1 MRTTFSPASTS
12 IMSRYTLS
20 YSKTDVTTQLII
32 EVFLKPSGPTLSVEE
47 STELSLKQTND
58 PSVTHTKL
66 DSIIRSLSADY
77 PTLIVGTD
85 EEKQLG
91 LKWVDKLSS
100 LSDKLNS
107 PFLKELDDYLQ
118 SKTFMVGNQL
128 SAVDIVAYTHLHSY
142 MSSASHQ
149 EKLQHPSL
157 TRHFDYIQ
165 NIGPVRQ
172 VILSQEQSIPL
183 PIIPIDVADVPE
195 VERKVAAPEKKE
207 KKAEVVTTGPT
218 PNPESST
225 SVPQENAKQAGAEKP
240 KPTTEKKK
248 KGGDG
253 GKPAVVADGPP
264 MPHMIDMR
272 VGKIIHVEKHP
283 DADSLYVE
291 KIDFGEAEPRTV
303 VSGLVNYIPIEEMRD
318 RLLVGICNLKPAN
331 MRGVKSFAMVLA
343 ATSKDGK
350 GAAGSV
356 ELVAPPAGSEPG
368 DRIFFEGYESQQ
380 PIEQLNP
387 KKKQFET
394 IQPNFT
400 TLSTKEACWT
410 DPNNDH
416 KPHRIMSSKGVCCAP
431 TFVGASLS

>member
-1 MRTTFSPASTS
+1 
-12 IMSRYTLS
+12 MSRYTLS

-128 SAVDIVAYTHLHSY
+128 SAVDIVAYTHLHPYMVSY
-142 MSSASHQ
+142 PSIYLKKLSQSSGEATTPIRNSTLRLHPKHRAS
-149 EKLQHPSL
+149 
-157 TRHFDYIQ
+157 TT
-165 NIGPVRQ
+165 G
-172 VILSQEQSIPL
+172 ILSQEQSIPL

-195 VERKVAAPEKKE
+195 VERKVTAPEKKE

-225 SVPQENAKQAGAEKP
+225 TVPQENAKQAGAEKP

-343 ATSKDGK
+343 ATSKDGRVLLE
-350 GAAGSV
+350 ASNSSLLQPAQNLVTGSFLRDTRV
-356 ELVAPPAGSEPG
+356 NNQSNNLIRKNNSRRSNLV
-368 DRIFFEGYESQQ
+368 D
-380 PIEQLNP
+380 
-387 KKKQFET
+387 
-394 IQPNFT
+394 FT